1 MSSTPQPKAKN
12 RPQRARIDRL
22 VVLGLVVLFAFGVLG
37 LAAGVGWAETWAQIR
52 ALGPL
57 QLAILLGLSLVN
69 YLLRGMR
76 WHLCARASGLHLRL
90 RDNLLHFI
98 GGFAMTVTPGRIGE
112 LVRLRWISN
121 LSGRPFERSLPLP
134 FIDRVFDVAAMALV
148 LAACAMLSQAGLA
161 GALPV
166 AGLALLVAVA
176 ITRPWLLRRMVTQ
189 LWRLVRRW
197 PRRFAGL
204 RQAARGMDRFSKP
217 GLALPALVLGV
228 IGWSAEGYALFL
240 LLGWM
245 GADIGFATATLI
257 FVFSTLA
264 GGLTGAPGGV
274 GGAEAAMLALLV
286 AQGVPLETAIPAMAV
301 IRLTTLW
308 FAILLGFCAFPIAER
323 SSQKGARP
331 HGLENA
337 HI

>member
-1 MSSTPQPKAKN
+1 M
-12 RPQRARIDRL
+12 DRWVL
-22 VVLGLVVLFAFGVLG
+22 LGLMGLFVFGFIG
-37 LAAGVGWAETWAQIR
+37 LAATVGWEESWAQIR
-52 ALGPL
+52 NLTGLQIAAL
-57 QLAILLGLSLVN
+57 LLLSLMN
-69 YLLRGMR
+69 YTLRGLR
-76 WHLCARASGLHLRL
+76 WHLFAKQMGLPLKL
-90 RDNLLHFI
+90 NQNLLHFI

-134 FIDRVFDVAAMALV
+134 FIDRVFDVAALGIV
-148 LAACAMLSQAGLA
+148 LAGATILSQTGVS

-166 AGLALLVAVA
+166 AVAAVAVA
-176 ITRPWLLRRMVTQ
+176 LVVTRPALIRRIVTL
-189 LWRLVRRW
+189 LWRLFRRW
-197 PRRFAGL
+197 PRRFANL
-204 RQAARGMDRFSKP
+204 RQAARGIDQFSSP
-217 GLALPALVLGV
+217 RIALPALLLGV
-228 IGWSAEGYALFL
+228 IGWSAEGYALHL
-240 LLGWM
+240 LLVWM

-257 FVFSTLA
+257 FIFSTLA

-301 IRLTTLW
+301 IRITTLW
-308 FAILLGFCAFPIAER
+308 FAILIGLCAFPVAER
-323 SSQKGARP
+323 TSQKGLRS